1 MIIMNKLLL
10 LCIIVVLF
18 SFIQPVSAVINVN
31 ATSVGTTYI
40 EWTWDNGLNLT
51 DIFIDGSV
59 ICGYETT
66 NSSIIYSDLNP
77 NELHSI
83 TVYTSTDAGSN
94 STFTLFDAN
103 CTNTTPWCPYTPPTL
118 TNSTL
123 MFNPDISNVMTNGNA
138 YVSMKVYYVMM
149 ALFVLFIL
157 ASLFL
162 DGASRPFEKLFMSVM
177 AFLTSVIIAL
187 SSFSLAIISFINGG
201 TAQQAM
207 INNTTFQQ
215 QYTIPTIIMQNS
227 PVIQIVSWILVIL
240 CFINIINCIL
250 NLIAYSKV
258 KPIKKRKEF

>member
-1 MIIMNKLLL
+1 MNKILLIFITILLL
-10 LCIIVVLF
+10 
-18 SFIQPVSAVINVN
+18 SFIPPASAVINVN

-40 EWTWDNGLNLT
+40 EWSWDNGLNLT

-66 NSSIIYSDLNP
+66 NSSIIYTDLNP

-94 STFTLFDAN
+94 STFTLTDFN
-103 CTNTTPWCPYTPPTL
+103 CTNTTPYCPFSPPTL
-118 TNSTL
+118 ANTTL
-123 MFNPDISNVMTNGNA
+123 TFNPDVSNVMTNGNA

-149 ALFVLFIL
+149 ALFAIFIL

-162 DGASRPFEKLFMSVM
+162 DGASRPFEKLFMSLM

-187 SSFSLAIISFINGG
+187 SSFSLAIISSVNGG
-201 TAQQAM
+201 TSQQIL

-227 PVIQIVSWILVIL
+227 PIIQIVSWILVVL

-250 NLIAYSKV
+250 NLIEYSKV
-258 KPIKKRKEF
+258 KSVKRKEF